1 MAQLTPIRG
10 FSNTPV
16 SKAICII
23 STLVALGLSIF
34 QMKHYV
40 RLSIDPYILEYAQY
54 WRVLTYEMSVV
65 NESDYMLCVLLW
77 FQYKNLER
85 FYGSRKYV
93 SLIGVFALYNSIVC
107 FLAMGLGQLGVNYA
121 AYLVSLIG
129 SSENGGIDYHTTVF
143 NQVALGPLG
152 ILSSLYICYGA
163 NIPTSYK
170 FKILLS
176 KPTLRDDGE
185 VHPSNSS
192 KELVLTNHFQIHII
206 YTLLLLNNGF
216 GSIIPCLVGIIIGKL
231 YSNELLPGSRSW
243 LIPACVFEAFMHPR
257 KFGSNLLSSSRG
269 IPNGGYQT
277 INNDNTNVNELIAD
291 EDAEEV
297 LDEGR
302 SNNRAHEIRAET
314 PVRPLGSQFLDTF
327 RT

>member
-10 FSNTPV
+10 FNNTPV
-16 SKAICII
+16 SKAACIA
-23 STLVALGLSIF
+23 STVVALVLSIM

-40 RLSIDPYILEYAQY
+40 RLAIDPYVLEYAQY
-54 WRVLTYEMSVV
+54 WRIATYQMSVV

-85 FYGSRKYV
+85 FFGQRRYM
-93 SLIGVFALYNSIVC
+93 SLVVMFAMYNAIVC
-107 FLAMGLGQLGVNYA
+107 FVVMVLGQMGVNA
-121 AYLVSLIG
+121 GASLL
-129 SSENGGIDYHTTVF
+129 SLFVGGGRGDGEYHATVF
-143 NQVALGPLG
+143 NLVALGPLG

-163 NIPTSYK
+163 YIPTSYR
-170 FKILLS
+170 FKILLAR
-176 KPTLRDDGE
+176 PTLGDDGE

-192 KELVLTNHFQIHII
+192 KELVLTNHFQIHVI
-206 YTLLLLNNGF
+206 YTLLLLNHGI
-216 GSIIPCLVGIIIGKL
+216 GSIIPCVVGIVIGKL
-231 YSNELLPGSRSW
+231 HANELLPGTRSW
-243 LIPACVFEAFMHPR
+243 LLPVSIFELFANSR
-257 KFGSNLLSSSRG
+257 KFVSSLVRG
-269 IPNGGYQT
+269 RRSGGYQT
-277 INNDNTNVNELIAD
+277 INSANANTNELAAD

-302 SNNRAHEIRAET
+302 SNNHAHEIRAET